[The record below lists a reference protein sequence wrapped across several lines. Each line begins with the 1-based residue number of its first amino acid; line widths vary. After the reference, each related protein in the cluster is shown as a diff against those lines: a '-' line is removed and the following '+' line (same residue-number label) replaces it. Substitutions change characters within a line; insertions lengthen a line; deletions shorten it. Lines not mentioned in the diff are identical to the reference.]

1 MKILI
6 NKLCARARVL
16 SILYGFGNYYLKK
29 NKHFVEQN
37 KKLLIM
43 FSENGINNNSSPQYK
58 DNNFILSSH
67 DNNSY
72 NNNLNSYAKSTPNS
86 TNSSN
91 VSSPTISPTSPT
103 PSPSSFAQQLR
114 ILIPN
119 YDDLMDTIRS
129 QQPHSSRA
137 GLGMQNDRRNMN
149 MMNDRRMMDRQ
160 MVSMVLISL
169 NGFGN

>member
-1 MKILI
+1 
-6 NKLCARARVL
+6 
-16 SILYGFGNYYLKK
+16 
-29 NKHFVEQN
+29 
-37 KKLLIM
+37 M
-43 FSENGINNNSSPQYK
+43 FSENGIINSSPQYK

-91 VSSPTISPTSPT
+91 ASPPPISPPSSPTSPA
-103 PSPSSFAQQLR
+103 FAHQLR

-137 GLGMQNDRRNMN
+137 GMGNDRRNMN

-160 MVSMVLISL
+160 MVS
-169 NGFGN
+169 

>member
-1 MKILI
+1 
-6 NKLCARARVL
+6 
-16 SILYGFGNYYLKK
+16 
-29 NKHFVEQN
+29 
-37 KKLLIM
+37 M
-43 FSENGINNNSSPQYK
+43 FSENGIINSSPQYK

-91 VSSPTISPTSPT
+91 AST
-103 PSPSSFAQQLR
+103 PKNVPSSPSSSPASPSFAHQLR

-129 QQPHSSRA
+129 QQPHSSSR
-137 GLGMQNDRRNMN
+137 GMGNGNDRRNMN

-160 MVSMVLISL
+160 MVS
-169 NGFGN
+169 

>member
-1 MKILI
+1 
-6 NKLCARARVL
+6 
-16 SILYGFGNYYLKK
+16 
-29 NKHFVEQN
+29 
-37 KKLLIM
+37 M
-43 FSENGINNNSSPQYK
+43 FSENGININSSPQYK

-91 VSSPTISPTSPT
+91 ASTPTISPTSS
-103 PSPSSFAQQLR
+103 SPPFAHQLR

-149 MMNDRRMMDRQ
+149 MMNDRRMM
-160 MVSMVLISL
+160 VSVK
-169 NGFGN
+169 

>member
-1 MKILI
+1 
-6 NKLCARARVL
+6 
-16 SILYGFGNYYLKK
+16 
-29 NKHFVEQN
+29 
-37 KKLLIM
+37 M
-43 FSENGINNNSSPQYK
+43 FSENGININSSPQYK

-67 DNNSY
+67 ENNSY

-91 VSSPTISPTSPT
+91 ASTPTNLQTSPT
-103 PSPSSFAQQLR
+103 PSSPSFAHQLR

-119 YDDLMDTIRS
+119 YDDLMDTITIRS

-160 MVSMVLISL
+160 MVSDALITL
-169 NGFGN
+169 K